1 VILRNAELAKK
12 EIGLIIQ
19 FDDKEYTDE
28 ERNLL
33 WGRLFTFLAE
43 AALEQKQ
50 EQRRSNVK
58 SVKISR

>member
-1 VILRNAELAKK
+1 MAKK

>member
-1 VILRNAELAKK
+1 MAKK

-33 WGRLFTFLAE
+33 WGRFFTFLAN
-43 AALEQKQ
+43 AAIEQQQ
-50 EQRRSNVK
+50 EQQRRTDVK
-58 SVKISR
+58 SVKIPR